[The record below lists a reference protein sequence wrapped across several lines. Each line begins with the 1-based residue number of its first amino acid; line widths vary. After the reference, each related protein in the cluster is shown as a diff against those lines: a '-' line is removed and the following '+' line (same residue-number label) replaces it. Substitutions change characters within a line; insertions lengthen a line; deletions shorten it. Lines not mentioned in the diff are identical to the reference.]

1 MSKDFIP
8 RSAKILR
15 EKNVGPLC
23 SSFLGTCIG
32 HLIDCGLNDLE
43 ILTVVEDL
51 LKMRTM
57 VNDPAMRKFL
67 EKIQSSVTRELQDG
81 GG

>member
-15 EKNVGPLC
+15 EKNVGSLC

-43 ILTVVEDL
+43 ILTMVEDL

-57 VNDPAMRKFL
+57 LNDPALRKFL
-67 EKIQSSVTRELQDG
+67 EKMQSSVTRELQDG

>member
-1 MSKDFIP
+1 MSEDQIP
-8 RSAKILR
+8 RSTKILR
-15 EKNVGPLC
+15 EKNVGSLC
-23 SSFLGTCIG
+23 STFLGTCIG

-43 ILTVVEDL
+43 VLTVVEDL

-57 VNDPAMRKFL
+57 VNDPSLHAFL
-67 EKIQSSVTRELQDG
+67 EKVKSSVARELQDG